1 MSANRRMVAQAVGT
15 VAFGSVAVGYGTLQG
30 PIAGRG
36 VCLLIANSLN
46 AGIVISL
53 DGGTT
58 DFLRLPAS
66 TSFTIDLGANGVE
79 FSGTVSIKQDG
90 AGAPSSG
97 FISCGV
103 IRVN

>member
-1 MSANRRMVAQAVGT
+1 MANRRIVAQAVGT

-36 VCLLIANSLN
+36 VVLMITNSLN
-46 AGIVISL
+46 AGTIISL

-58 DFLRLPAS
+58 DFLRIPAA
-66 TSFTIDLGANGVE
+66 TSITIDLGSNDAE
-79 FSGTVSIKQDG
+79 YSGTISVKQDG
-90 AGAPSSG
+90 AGAPTSG
-97 FISCGV
+97 FMSCGV

>member
-1 MSANRRMVAQAVGT
+1 MSANRRIVAQAVGT
-15 VAFGSVAVGYGTLQG
+15 LAFGSVAVGYTTLQG

-36 VCLLIANSLN
+36 VVVAIANSLN
-46 AGIVISL
+46 GGVILSL

-58 DFLRLPAS
+58 DFIRLPAA
-66 TSFTIDLGANGVE
+66 TPITIDLGANSAE
-79 FSGTVSIKQDG
+79 YSGTISVKQDG
-90 AGAPSSG
+90 AGAPTSG